1 MLNGLVDTTS
11 RYGPGVEE
19 SVICGVEPPVPL
31 CDLVSNDGAPG
42 CNGDTGEDEVG
53 SANVPNAGLIG
64 DLDSL
69 DCPWDGPSVYSFKN
83 VVENSELAR
92 LCPLRPVEGLG
103 DVVRLLFVADEFAR
117 RRPFRCRALFSGTAD
132 HTISI

>member
-1 MLNGLVDTTS
+1 M
-11 RYGPGVEE
+11 
-19 SVICGVEPPVPL
+19 ICGVEPPVPL
-31 CDLVSNDGAPG
+31 CDLGSRDGAPG
-42 CNGDTGEDEVG
+42 CTEDTGEEDEVL
-53 SANVPNAGLIG
+53 SASVPNAGLIG

-69 DCPWDGPSVYSFKN
+69 DCPCDEPSVYSFKN

-117 RRPFRCRALFSGTAD
+117 RRPFRCRALFSGDAD